1 MAHEISRCVILLLA
15 PVALQAC
22 SNKPQ
27 KAQAAESAASKP
39 PGYEAALP
47 ESLRA
52 IVHTPYKGDLD
63 GMVERRLIRIAAPF
77 NRTYY
82 FLDGGVQ
89 RGLSYEY
96 SKLFE
101 KSLNEQLGKG
111 HPYVNVIILPMPR
124 DSLLPALNDGLA
136 DMAVAQL
143 TITPER
149 LKVVDF
155 TAPTRSNVNEVLVTG
170 QGSAGIRSE
179 DELSGRQVFVRR
191 TSSYYQSL
199 LALNARLK
207 ARGKAPV
214 DIQEAPENLEDD
226 DILEMVN
233 AGLVPAT
240 VVDDYLAEFWKQV
253 FPGLVLSEA
262 APLRTGG
269 QLAVAIRKGSPQLK
283 GKLDGFIAENG
294 LNTTLGAILNK
305 RYLQNADYVKSA
317 AASSERRKYAAT
329 VDLFRKYSGQY
340 GIDYLLMA
348 AQGYQESRLDQ
359 NAKSQVGA
367 IGVMQLMPATGA
379 EQAVGDIHQL
389 DPNIHAGVK
398 YMHDLQ
404 QRYFQS
410 EPMDRL
416 NKGLFTFAAYNAGPG
431 KIRQMRKEAQERG
444 LNPNVWFGNV
454 EQVTADRVGAEP
466 VTYVSNIYKY
476 YIAYRLITQQEAAR
490 EAAKSNIGKK
500 AAS

>member
-1 MAHEISRCVILLLA
+1 MTSNLRTCVILLFA
-15 PVALQAC
+15 PIALQAC

-27 KAQAAESAASKP
+27 KAQAAESVSTKP

-47 ESLRA
+47 EHLRA
-52 IVHTPYKGDLD
+52 IVHKPYKGDLD
-63 GMVERRLIRIAAPF
+63 GMIERRLIRIAAPF
-77 NRTYY
+77 NRTFY

-96 SKLFE
+96 AKLFE

-111 HPYVNVIILPMPR
+111 HPYVNVVLLPMPR
-124 DSLLPALNDGLA
+124 DALLPTLNDGLA

-155 TAPTRSNVNEVLVTG
+155 TAPTRSNVSEIVVAG
-170 QGSAGIRSE
+170 PGSAALRSE
-179 DELSGRQVFVRR
+179 DELGGKQIFVRK

-214 DIQEAPENLEDD
+214 DIEEAPENLEDD

-240 VVDDYLAEFWKQV
+240 VVDDYLAGFWKQV
-253 FPGLVLSEA
+253 FPALVLNDA
-262 APLRTGG
+262 TPLRTGG
-269 QLAVAIRKGSPQLK
+269 QLAVAIRKNSPQLK

-294 LNTTLGAILNK
+294 INTTLGAILNK

-317 AASSERRKYAAT
+317 AASSERQKYAAV
-329 VDLFRKYSGQY
+329 VDLFRKYSSQY
-340 GIDYLLMA
+340 NVDYLLMA

-359 NAKSQVGA
+359 NAKSHVGA
-367 IGVMQLMPATGA
+367 IGIMQLMPATGEA
-379 EQAVGDIHQL
+379 QAVGDIRQL

-398 YMHDLQ
+398 YMRDLQ
-404 QRYFQS
+404 ERYFRN

-444 LNPNVWFGNV
+444 LDPNVWFGNV

-490 EAAKSNIGKK
+490 EAAKTSMSKK